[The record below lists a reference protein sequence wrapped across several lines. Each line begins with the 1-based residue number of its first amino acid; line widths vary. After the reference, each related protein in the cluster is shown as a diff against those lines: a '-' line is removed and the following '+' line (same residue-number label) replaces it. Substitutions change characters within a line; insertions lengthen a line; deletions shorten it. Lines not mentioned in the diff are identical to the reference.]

1 MNSMTRFSRFTWLR
15 QKFGKKLAKLLLLVL
30 ILSTI
35 GVAGF
40 FYLKYQD
47 ALNKP
52 SADIAAEKLVEEI
65 GKVVELPADE
75 IPLIATVE
83 DRTELYDKPF
93 FAKAQNGDKV
103 LVYNNAKKA
112 YLYRPSTKKIIN
124 IGPVNF
130 PTPTKAKTTPTP
142 SEEEEEI
149 SPSPSPKPIKILL
162 SPTGKVSPAESSP
175 T

>member
-1 MNSMTRFSRFTWLR
+1 MTRFSRFTWLR

-75 IPLIATVE
+75 VPLIATVE

-93 FAKAQNGDKV
+93 FEKAQNGDKV

-112 YLYRPSTKKIIN
+112 FLYRPSTKKIIN

-130 PTPTKAKTTPTP
+130 PSPTRAPQPTITTVDENLSPSPGSLITPSKTPTKV
-142 SEEEEEI
+142 
-149 SPSPSPKPIKILL
+149 SPKPSTTL
-162 SPTGKVSPAESSP
+162 
-175 T
+175 